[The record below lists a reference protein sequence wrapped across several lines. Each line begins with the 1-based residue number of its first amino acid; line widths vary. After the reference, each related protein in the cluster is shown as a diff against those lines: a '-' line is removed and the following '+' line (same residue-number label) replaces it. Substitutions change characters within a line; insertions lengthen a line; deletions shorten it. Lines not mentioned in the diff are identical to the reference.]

1 MRGCGGSHPQCFCF
15 VTPVLVDDD
24 EMLKMNE
31 AFMQGEKYTPKGERI
46 TEYPAEF
53 KKWVK
58 AHKTDIAK
66 SRSRGT
72 EPYFI
77 RNNAYAIDEILN
89 PKQKELTT
97 LEKVLEIQQGD
108 PMTFEEADALR
119 GNPHYKE
126 DEIYRVN
133 CQSCVVA
140 YEMRRRGFDV
150 EAFGNNKAGDCVPFL
165 LSLKTQLAWLTKD
178 GKIPDLIICK
188 STVKSKMVDKR
199 GYVRR
204 TYTDNGEVWG
214 ELMNKTSTPGR
225 YHLKWKWL
233 NKDSGHIIT
242 METFADG
249 KRRFYDPQV
258 GLEATSIIPWF
269 FKDRK
274 CLVDMKAEIAAYK
287 VDDLLPNAD
296 VVRSVV
302 KKAGSSASAPKAN
315 AIQRKIFS
323 KNENKSHLTSAF
335 DNNRLSDKKF
345 QKSARNGKK
354 SRLP

>member
-1 MRGCGGSHPQCFCF
+1 M
-15 VTPVLVDDD
+15 LVDDD